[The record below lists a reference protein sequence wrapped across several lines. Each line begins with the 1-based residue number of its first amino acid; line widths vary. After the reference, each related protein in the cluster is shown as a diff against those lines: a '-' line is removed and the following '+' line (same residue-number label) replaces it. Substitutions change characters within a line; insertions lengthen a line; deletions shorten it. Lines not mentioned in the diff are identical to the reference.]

1 MSHCRPGCLPP
12 RKTSPDRERGGS
24 ARDQCAAIDDDCLE
38 NRLGSVHATRRL
50 LAEREQE
57 AQGGGRVNFFDLEEI
72 ALSRVLIRSTL
83 LAYIAAA

>member
-1 MSHCRPGCLPP
+1 MEY
-12 RKTSPDRERGGS
+12 ERGGS
-24 ARDQCAAIDDDCLE
+24 ARDQSAAIDDDCLE

-72 ALSRVLIRSTL
+72 ALSLIRSTL

>member
-1 MSHCRPGCLPP
+1 
-12 RKTSPDRERGGS
+12 
-24 ARDQCAAIDDDCLE
+24 
-38 NRLGSVHATRRL
+38 VHATRRL
-50 LAEREQE
+50 LAKREQE